1 MIAGTEFPL
10 RTLFVLEAVG
20 RIKVAGGEEHDLPL
34 SDQDNRDL
42 LDQLEA
48 ASAHASNDIVL
59 QDFKSYAKDDLVFKG
74 ASHNPHSPVAI
85 DIVHLPLMSELSK
98 KALKTIRP
106 LLKKEP
112 GIALGLSE
120 DVVAMTVL
128 GKMQPDERTAIGI
141 TPSRVV
147 VNTCERA
154 QEMAKEYE
162 KRRHEVAAKLA
173 AAMKS

>member
-1 MIAGTEFPL
+1 MMRSTWVSHKVDWFFCVHWDLPSGWL
-10 RTLFVLEAVG
+10 Q
-20 RIKVAGGEEHDLPL
+20 VAGGEEHDLPL

-106 LLKKEP
+106 LLK
-112 GIALGLSE
+112 ARLSVICRCVWMLLRNSSTNVHIHSIQISLNLLLKHVHR
-120 DVVAMTVL
+120 DLTLSQWA
-128 GKMQPDERTAIGI
+128 G
-141 TPSRVV
+141 SRID
-147 VNTCERA
+147 
-154 QEMAKEYE
+154 
-162 KRRHEVAAKLA
+162 
-173 AAMKS
+173 